1 MLQQNYSTEFFQQI
15 VKALFDLVV
24 IEGFVWTLFGT
35 ENLIVYFI
43 VFFFVACGSGT
54 VLYNMNKL
62 INNYFM
68 FWVVLQAAGIIFSM
82 AFFFFN
88 GPKVQNLLLKHI
100 F

>member
-1 MLQQNYSTEFFQQI
+1 M
-15 VKALFDLVV
+15 KALFDLVV

-43 VFFFVACGSGT
+43 VFFFVGIGSGT

-68 FWVVLQAAGIIFSM
+68 FWVVL
-82 AFFFFN
+82 
-88 GPKVQNLLLKHI
+88 
-100 F
+100 